1 MAFRAALTSL
11 SPQSVRVTDPFW
23 GAWLDRVSSV
33 TIHTQFDLLESTGR
47 LENLRRVAR
56 GDEGGYQGYRFN
68 DSDVYKW
75 MEACAF
81 SLIARP
87 LAANRKLLDETIAI
101 VTSAQ
106 RADGYINSFVQ
117 LQHPG
122 MEWKS
127 LSMLHEMYCGG
138 HLIEAA
144 VAHKMATGSDDLLN
158 VAIRFAD
165 HVMSVFGPDKRK
177 GACGHEEIEL
187 ALLKLARATGQAKY
201 ADFARWL
208 VEIRGTR
215 PSPYEEELNDPVAY
229 NLSPAGMPLLLKNGV
244 YSGEYLQDH
253 APIRE
258 HDAVVGHAVRAMY
271 LYIAAT
277 ELAQDQNDD
286 ALEAALLRGW
296 QSLTERRMYI
306 TGGIGPSGDNEG
318 FTHDYD
324 LPNLTAYAE
333 TCAAIG
339 LSLWGQRLNLA
350 TGDGAF
356 FETVER
362 ALYNGALSGISL
374 SSDHYFY
381 ANPLE
386 SRGES
391 NRVPWFGC
399 ACCPPNIARL
409 IGQVG
414 TLAIAESESSVVI
427 NLPIGMEVATRHG
440 RINVTSNYPWDGKV
454 TVEWTEV
461 STTKPFELRVRIPEW
476 CIDCGFD
483 VVDAEE
489 TAEYEDGYA
498 CVNRA
503 WKSGDRVEIEF
514 DMTPQW
520 IEAHPSVLD
529 NAGRL
534 ALTRGPLVYALESHD
549 GVVPQRFSVD
559 ASAEFEETRVA
570 DLGGIVRVQVPGVA
584 IGGSFTDGLYAEA
597 GTLDRYEVT
606 ASMIPYYAWNNR
618 GPSHMQVWLR
628 TM

>member
-1 MAFRAALTSL
+1 MAFRAALSPL
-11 SPQSVRVTDPFW
+11 SPKAVNVTDPFW
-23 GAWLDRVSSV
+23 SAWLDRVSQV
-33 TIHTQFDLLESTGR
+33 TIPTQYDLLESTGR

-56 GDEGGYQGYRFN
+56 KEEGGYQGYRFN

-75 MEACAF
+75 AEACAF

-87 LAANRKLLDETIAI
+87 SAKNRALLDEVVAI
-101 VTSAQ
+101 IKSAQ
-106 RADGYINSFVQ
+106 REDGYINSFVQ

-122 MEWKS
+122 MEWRS

-144 VAHKMATGSDDLLN
+144 VAHQAATGNSDLLD

-187 ALLKLARATGQAKY
+187 ALLKLARAIGQSKY

-229 NLSPAGMPLLLKNGV
+229 NLSPAGMPLLLKNGA

-277 ELAQDQNDD
+277 ELAQGQNDGE
-286 ALEAALLRGW
+286 LEAALIRGW
-296 QSLTERRMYI
+296 KSLTERRMYI

-339 LSLWGQRLNLA
+339 LALWGHRLNLA
-350 TGDGAF
+350 TGESAYAD
-356 FETVER
+356 TVER
-362 ALYNGALSGISL
+362 ALYNGALSGISI
-374 SSDHYFY
+374 SSDRYFY

-386 SRGES
+386 SRGEHD
-391 NRVPWFGC
+391 RVPWFGC

-414 TLAIAESESSVVI
+414 TLAIAESDSGI
-427 NLPIGMEVATRHG
+427 TLNLPIGLEAATRHAK
-440 RINVTSNYPWDGKV
+440 IEVASNYPWDGKLTV
-454 TVEWTEV
+454 TIKEV
-461 STTKPFELRVRIPEW
+461 TNPNFELRVRIPDW
-476 CIDCGFD
+476 CADCGFD
-483 VVDAEE
+483 VVDADESADYDE
-489 TAEYEDGYA
+489 GYA
-498 CVNRA
+498 CVTRT
-503 WKSGDRVEIEF
+503 WKKGDRVEIEF

-520 IEAHPSVLD
+520 IEAHPSVLH
-529 NAGRL
+529 NLGRM
-534 ALTRGPLVYALESHD
+534 ALTRGPLVYALESVD
-549 GVVPQRFSVD
+549 GVVPQRFSAD
-559 ASAEFEETRVA
+559 TAEELEEVKSS
-570 DLGGIVRVQVPGVA
+570 DLGGIVRVKVPGLVV
-584 IGGSFTDGLYAEA
+584 GDSFADGLYAEA
-597 GTLDRYEVT
+597 GTQESRDAV